1 MRERVEFVRA
11 LLEQA
16 DAQTAA
22 LRARTALAC
31 PPRCGACCLSP
42 EVETSVAELLPMALE
57 LVRSGRAAA
66 LLETLAPDA
75 PSPPERC
82 ALYAPDPDEPRRGR
96 CQAYAE
102 RPLVCRL
109 FGFTARRDRLGR
121 PRLAACATMRAA
133 LPGDVAAAERA
144 LEAGLPAGVGG
155 DLSQLLALEL
165 PGEGSEQLPINVAL
179 RRALE
184 RVLLAE
190 RYAALER
197 LAPVP
202 AAEAADGPPGPPL
215 DRRPAA

>member
-16 DAQTAA
+16 EAESAA

-31 PPRCGACCLSP
+31 PPGCGACCLSP
-42 EVETSVAELLPMALE
+42 EVETTVAELLPMALE

-66 LLETLAPDA
+66 LLETLAAETPDA
-75 PSPPERC
+75 PKRC
-82 ALYAPDPDEPRRGR
+82 VLYAPDPDDPRRGR

-102 RPLVCRL
+102 RPLICRL

-121 PRLAACATMRAA
+121 PRLAACATMRSVA
-133 LPGDVAAAERA
+133 PENVAAAERA
-144 LEAGLPAGVGG
+144 IEAGLPVAIGG
-155 DLSQLLALEL
+155 DLSRLLAIEL
-165 PGEGSEQLPINVAL
+165 PGEGSQQLPINVAL

-197 LAPVP
+197 IALVP
-202 AAEAADGPPGPPL
+202 PAEAEGPPDPPL
-215 DRRPAA
+215 DHRPAA